1 MRMVLYAG
9 IALAILR
16 AQVAAQDD
24 KADKAAFQKVCGA
37 CHATTMIADLKTE
50 DEWGETVA
58 HMASLGAKGDDEEFD
73 GVMRYLARNF
83 TKVNVNTAAAEQIAP
98 VLACSVAAAQAVV
111 DYRTAHGNF
120 TTLADLKKV
129 PGIDAARLDA
139 RKDRI
144 AFR

>member
-1 MRMVLYAG
+1 MRRVLYAG
-9 IALAILR
+9 IALLILS
-16 AQVAAQDD
+16 ATVAAQDD
-24 KADKAAFQKVCGA
+24 SADKAAFQKVCGA
-37 CHATTMIADLKTE
+37 CHAITMIGDFKTE

-58 HMASLGAKGDDEEFD
+58 HMASLGAKGTDEEFD
-73 GVMRYLARNF
+73 GVMRYLARTF
-83 TKVNVNTAAAEQIAP
+83 TKVNVNTATAEQIAP
-98 VLACSVAAAQAVV
+98 VLACSPTIAQAVV

-129 PGIDAARLDA
+129 SGIDAGRLDA